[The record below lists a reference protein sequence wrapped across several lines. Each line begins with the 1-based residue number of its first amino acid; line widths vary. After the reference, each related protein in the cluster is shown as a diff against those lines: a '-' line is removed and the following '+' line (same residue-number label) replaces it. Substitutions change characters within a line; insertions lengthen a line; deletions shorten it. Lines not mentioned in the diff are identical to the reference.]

1 MRDRLQTGGL
11 TGSTIGRTSRTVLDS
26 SITKKLTKS
35 FIAEEYVS
43 VPAPEPGQL
52 DERATTMTAISV
64 LTDRAV
70 ESLRPLDHPDPLP
83 HPLTTDT
90 NFGHYLDQATGAQAG
105 LKAKA
110 SGPQAVLSPSAALQ
124 ANLGE
129 ALIHCLHQLDH
140 RTKAQDRRIRELEA
154 ELAEANRRFATLEG
168 ERRS

>member
-1 MRDRLQTGGL
+1 MRDRLHNSGL
-11 TGSTIGRTSRTVLDS
+11 AAGTIGKSSRSVLDS
-26 SITKKLTKS
+26 PITKKLTRS
-35 FIAEEYVS
+35 FTSEEYRS
-43 VPAPEPGQL
+43 VPAPGPDQL
-52 DERATTMTAISV
+52 DERATTMAAITV

-70 ESLRPLDHPDPLP
+70 ESLRPLEHSDPLP

-90 NFGHYLDQATGAQAG
+90 NFGHYLDQATGSHAG
-105 LKAKA
+105 LRAKA

-140 RTKAQDRRIRELEA
+140 RTKTQDRRIRELEA
-154 ELAEANRRFATLEG
+154 ELAEANRRVATIEG